1 MVHVEHI
8 INWNWGKKL
17 SLVRQTEKAECGI
30 ACLAMVAEWHGY
42 KIDLRALRAKC
53 GITQHGMSFARLIEC
68 GELLKLSGRAVR
80 LDLNELEQLTTPCIL
95 HWNLNHFVVLKR
107 VRGKKIEIHD
117 PANGA
122 LCLTIE
128 EVNKHFTGIALDLT
142 PTHDFE
148 QRTEKKAVRLSTLIG
163 KTVGLKGALGRI
175 FTFALVLEVLAL
187 LLPIFNQIIIDEV
200 LVGYDK
206 NLLVLV
212 IGAILLVTAT
222 QTLIGLAQEWVTI
235 KLAVN
240 FNMQWA
246 ANVFHHLFRLPIDWF
261 EKRDIGSIS
270 AKFAA
275 VDVIQ
280 QTLTISVIQ
289 ALLDLVL
296 VVGTLSVMLLYN
308 PQLSL
313 IAIVAA
319 LAYIALRFA
328 WFGAFKRAE
337 ENTWEASTQEESY
350 FIETVRGVLSLRV
363 NGSLPW
369 RESSWRNLNINK
381 RNAQLHEQKLSMIYN
396 TMNVTI
402 VSLVSACVLWFG
414 ANLVLDGLFTIGMLM
429 AFLSY
434 QGRFSASI
442 SSLIDKYFE
451 FKMLSVYNERL
462 ADIVLTERET
472 MGGVS
477 VIAPLEQIDK
487 ASSNEAVVEFNDVS
501 FSYGKDQPFIVN
513 GACFSVSRGEIVA
526 LVGHSGC
533 GKSTISKLLLNIYSP
548 NSGEINY
555 FGSKNTS
562 IKELRNKIGA
572 VLQEDQLFSGS
583 IIENITFFTGN
594 LDEDWLVECAKRA
607 GVHDDI
613 ERLNMGY
620 HTLVGEMGSSLSGGQ
635 KQRILIAR
643 ALYKKPKLLIL
654 DEATSSLDIYT
665 ESFVCQMFREIDISI
680 LMIAHRPETIASA
693 DRVLLMDLGAITE
706 IPNNFR
712 QEAQSV

>member
-1 MVHVEHI
+1 MHAEGL
-8 INWNWGKKL
+8 INWAWCKTL
-17 SLVRQTEKAECGI
+17 PLIRQTEKAECGI
-30 ACLAMVAEWHGY
+30 ACLAMVADWHGY
-42 KIDLRALRAKC
+42 KTDLRSLRAKC
-53 GITQHGMSFARLIEC
+53 AITQHGMSFARLIEC
-68 GELLKLSGRAVR
+68 GALLKLSGRAVR
-80 LDLNELEQLTTPCIL
+80 LDLHELEQLATPCIL
-95 HWNLNHFVVLKR
+95 HWNLNHFVVLKKVSR
-107 VRGKKIEIHD
+107 KKIEIHD

-122 LCLTIE
+122 LILSYD
-128 EVNKHFTGIALDLT
+128 EVNKHFTGIALELT

-148 QRTEKKAVRLSTLIG
+148 EKTESKEVRLSTLIG
-163 KTVGLKGALGRI
+163 KTVGLRGALGRI
-175 FTFALVLEVLAL
+175 FVFALVLEVLAL
-187 LLPIFNQIIIDEV
+187 TLPIFNQIVIDEV

-212 IGAILLVTAT
+212 VGAILLITAT
-222 QTLIGLAQEWVTI
+222 QTLIGLAQQWATI
-235 KLAVN
+235 KLSVD

-246 ANVFHHLFRLPIDWF
+246 ANVFHHLFRLPVDWF
-261 EKRDIGSIS
+261 EKRDIGSIG
-270 AKFAA
+270 AKFSA

-280 QTLTISVIQ
+280 QTLTTSAIQ

-296 VVGTLSVMLLYN
+296 VIGTLSVMLVYS
-308 PQLSL
+308 PQLSI
-313 IAIVAA
+313 IAIAAA
-319 LAYIALRFA
+319 LGYVALRFA

-363 NGSLPW
+363 NGTLPL
-369 RESSWRNLNINK
+369 RESCWKNLNINR
-381 RNAQLHEQKLSMIYN
+381 RNAQLHEQKLSMVYN

-402 VSLVSACVLWFG
+402 VSLVSATVLWFG

-462 ADIVLTERET
+462 ADIVLTEKEPDTVPDNLRLPT
-472 MGGVS
+472 
-477 VIAPLEQIDK
+477 VII
-487 ASSNEAVVEFNDVS
+487 NECDNAIEFDNVY
-501 FSYGKDQPFIVN
+501 FSYGKDQPPILN
-513 GACFSVSRGEIVA
+513 GASFSVRNNEIVA
-526 LVGHSGC
+526 LVGPSGC
-533 GKSTISKLLLNIYSP
+533 GKSTISKLLLGIYSVTKG
-548 NSGEINY
+548 NIIY
-555 FGSKNTS
+555 FGNKSMTSKS
-562 IKELRNKIGA
+562 LRSEVGA

-583 IIENITFFTGN
+583 IIENITFFAN
-594 LDEDWLVECAKRA
+594 ELDEEWLVECARRA
-607 GVHDDI
+607 GVHEDI

-643 ALYKKPKLLIL
+643 ALYKKPKFLVL

-665 ESFVCQMFREIDISI
+665 ESHVCQMFKAINIPI

-693 DRVLLMDLGAITE
+693 DRVLLLDGGVVQE

-712 QEAQSV
+712 KEAEDV